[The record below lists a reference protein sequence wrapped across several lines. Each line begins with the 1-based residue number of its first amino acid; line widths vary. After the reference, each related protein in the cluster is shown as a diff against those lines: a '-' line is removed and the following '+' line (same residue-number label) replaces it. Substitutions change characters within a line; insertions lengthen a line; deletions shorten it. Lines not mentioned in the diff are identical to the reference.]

1 MVLLMKCELRIVR
14 EIQNNDLVARKDC
27 KMTSLA
33 TASAQ
38 MITFDMSSL
47 VFPCCAPTLVLYQ
60 DNDYHIN
67 GKQSTCDLHVS
78 IRVILKRQFTA
89 FDSLVECEFF
99 WQTET
104 P

>member
-1 MVLLMKCELRIVR
+1 MISHQIVYMDFSMVLLMKCELRIVR

-33 TASAQ
+33 TASAR
-38 MITFDMSSL
+38 MITSDMSSL

-67 GKQSTCDLHVS
+67 GKQSTCNLHVS
-78 IRVILKRQFTA
+78 IFSRVNSILQFN
-89 FDSLVECEFF
+89 SI
-99 WQTET
+99 
-104 P
+104 